1 VKPKDILAGTPTER
15 DLEGR
20 MNGGAPATVK
30 ASMQAPFVYVAPG
43 TARVNVAMDMPADSL
58 VFNKEKGKFH
68 MALNIIGVVSLPD
81 GGLAARFSDTVK
93 LDFEDKKEVDAFHQ
107 RQFHYEKQFEVASG
121 KYTLKVAFSSG
132 GESFGKLELPLSVE
146 PYENTQFMMSS
157 LVLSKQ
163 ARSVDA
169 AEAGADA
176 VMSQDRVPLIANGIQ
191 LTPAGTN
198 RFKKTERGYLY
209 AELYEPAFLAS
220 EIKDPLALGVQM
232 QIVERA
238 TRSVKMDSGLVRVN
252 AKPVPGSPTVP
263 FGLRL
268 DFTNLTPGSYQVL
281 VMGVDAEGR
290 KFTRGADLELEQ

>member
-1 VKPKDILAGTPTER
+1 
-15 DLEGR
+15 
-20 MNGGAPATVK
+20 M
-30 ASMQAPFVYVAPG
+30 
-43 TARVNVAMDMPADSL
+43 
-58 VFNKEKGKFH
+58 
-68 MALNIIGVVSLPD
+68 
-81 GGLAARFSDTVK
+81 
-93 LDFEDKKEVDAFHQ
+93 
-107 RQFHYEKQFEVASG
+107 ASG